1 MKNFLTSFLL
11 LTILILV
18 AVVHQKANAE
28 DAIQASDAQ
37 QELRQKL
44 LEISSY
50 SANFVQI
57 VQNEKGDELQQ
68 TSGKLSFGKPDKMRW
83 EVLSPD
89 ESLSIIDGKH
99 IYNIDPFV
107 EQVTI
112 LNQASVIADNPLA
125 LLLNDNDDA
134 WENVSVTREDN
145 QYLIMSGASDANI
158 TELSLFFDELGNL
171 NRFQTKDLQGQVNN
185 LVFTD
190 IKINPMLA
198 LENFI
203 AQIPDGYVIDD
214 QR

>member
-1 MKNFLTSFLL
+1 M
-11 LTILILV
+11 V